1 VQPAQPWSQQIQKQP
16 QESKIAPP
24 STKVDGKVFEEIL
37 TKPQPVSDMKT
48 GIDVLLYGDTNVG
61 KTYCSMTFPEPI
73 FVIDTEKRAEKSKK
87 YHYPGKDIRIF
98 DPVTI
103 KDDYVDDEDAIDYA
117 ASIDNITNFVVALN
131 RKIQSGEITQGTLV
145 VDSLTDIWKWVQEW
159 GKVRLAKKGKL
170 DRELMSIKNQF
181 DWGIMNGKNA
191 RLMMLFK
198 HVTRKGLNFVGTA
211 RETNVPDYVQANQ
224 TAKLPTEKIRV
235 QKDVPFVFSSIL
247 NLKLRRI
254 KTPTG
259 FNTKY
264 LTDVVKL
271 DTLDYNQPPIE
282 NIDFEKIKGMLE
294 KLAVDTKEKK

>member
-1 VQPAQPWSQQIQKQP
+1 MQPAQPWSQQIQKRP

-294 KLAVDTKEKK
+294 KLAEDTKEKK